1 MIKIGAGIIAALA
14 VALAFQTWRL
24 NAVRDDLTAVQ
35 LKFGTCKADYSKILE
50 DVRDD
55 AVIDNTP
62 LDELLDPEWLLES
75 D

>member
-1 MIKIGAGIIAALA
+1 MVKIGFGIIAALA
-14 VALAFQTWRL
+14 FALAFQTWRL
-24 NAVRDDLTAVQ
+24 NETRDALTDAQ

-55 AVIDNTP
+55 AVVDITP
-62 LDELLDPEWLLES
+62 LDELLDPEWLLAT